1 MTLIELLVTIA
12 ILTLVSIALMTL
24 IQSFYKDNSYLME
37 ETAALASTRS
47 GVSDAIATI
56 REATYGDDGSYPVA
70 SAGTSTIT
78 VYADVDDDDAVE
90 RVTYRLLD
98 GVLYRTVTDATGY
111 PPSYSHA
118 TDATTTIATYVRN
131 TGATPLFTYYD
142 KAGAQLSTTS
152 TPTAD
157 ISSVQVQLLVDLN
170 PDRAPNVFT
179 LIEKATLR
187 NLQK

>member
-12 ILTLVSIALMTL
+12 ILTVVSIALMSL
-24 IQSFYKDNSYLME
+24 IQSFYKDNSYLIE

-47 GVSDAIATI
+47 GVNDAITSM
-56 REATYGDDGSYPVA
+56 REATYGDDGSYPIA
-70 SAGTSTIT
+70 SAATSTVT

-90 RVTYRLLD
+90 RVTYRLVD
-98 GVLYRTVTDATGY
+98 GVLYRVVTNAVGY
-111 PPSYSHA
+111 PPAYSHVS
-118 TDATTTIATYVRN
+118 DATSTIATNVRN

-142 KAGAQLSTTS
+142 DAGTELSSTS
-152 TPTAD
+152 TPSAD

-170 PDRAPNVFT
+170 PNRAPNVFT